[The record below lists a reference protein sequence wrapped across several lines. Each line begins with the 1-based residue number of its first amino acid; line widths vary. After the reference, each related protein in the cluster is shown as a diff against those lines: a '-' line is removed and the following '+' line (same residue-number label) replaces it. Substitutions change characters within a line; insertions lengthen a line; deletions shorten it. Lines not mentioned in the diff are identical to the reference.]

1 MRRIFMGETMR
12 TIAKKVGL
20 GLALLALGAIAACG
34 GGGGGG
40 GAGGGGGGGN
50 ANLQAEIDQLFPF
63 TPNQPIDVTFICGR
77 ANSQL
82 TYYFDF
88 NLDQTFNVY
97 LTTDTG
103 QDVTFSG
110 TYTYAGG
117 AIHMV
122 ALTNPVIALDETT
135 TRIAAHMGMPG
146 EIETPNMRCGALG
159 HGYNDVATDTFK
171 SYGCPI
177 INIQAVSYEEN
188 ALEFV
193 HSAISYA
200 FPVRGS
206 MFRQRDFWVN
216 TNPSAIIRRGYG
228 IYRRVG
234 NTFYADFGN
243 QFNDY
248 NLLKGTFA
256 NADTQVSVEQLEPG
270 RGPCNRR

>member
-1 MRRIFMGETMR
+1 MHAIVTKAG
-12 TIAKKVGL
+12 IALVVS
-20 GLALLALGAIAACG
+20 ALCALAACGGGGNG

-40 GAGGGGGGGN
+40 GAGGAGGGG

-63 TPNQPIDVTFICGR
+63 TPNQPIDVTYICGR
-77 ANSQL
+77 ANSKL

-88 NLDQTFNVY
+88 NTNQTFNVY
-97 LTTDTG
+97 FTTDTH

-110 TYTYAGG
+110 TYTYSNG

-122 ALTNPVIALDETT
+122 ALNNPVIALDETT
-135 TRIAAHMGMPG
+135 TRIVPHMGLPG
-146 EIETPNMRCGALG
+146 ELYTADMACGAYG
-159 HGYNDVATDTFK
+159 HGYNDPVSDNFK
-171 SYGCPI
+171 SYGCPN
-177 INIQAVSYEEN
+177 INIAAVSYEEN
-188 ALEFV
+188 AFDFV

-206 MFRQRDFWVN
+206 IFRQRDIWISGDPN
-216 TNPSAIIRRGYG
+216 AHITRGYG

-234 NTFYADFGN
+234 DTFYADFGN
-243 QFNDY
+243 QFADY

-256 NADTQVSVEQLEPG
+256 NGDMQVSVEQLEPS